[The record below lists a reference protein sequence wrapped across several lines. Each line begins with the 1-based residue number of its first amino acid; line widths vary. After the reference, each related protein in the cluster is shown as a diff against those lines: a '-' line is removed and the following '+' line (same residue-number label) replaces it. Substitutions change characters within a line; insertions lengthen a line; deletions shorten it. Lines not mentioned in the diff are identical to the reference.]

1 MFYLNHLSDL
11 GDLKNY
17 RWYDDFSNSYN
28 VRPTIRKKAWN
39 VKKKKKNGDQTPI
52 GSWKMEAHSNQ
63 PARIL
68 PKTVPSI
75 L

>member
-1 MFYLNHLSDL
+1 MMTFLILTMSGL
-11 GDLKNY
+11 QSEK
-17 RWYDDFSNSYN
+17 SMEC
-28 VRPTIRKKAWN
+28 K
-39 VKKKKKNGDQTPI
+39 KKKKKNGDQTPI

-63 PARIL
+63 PARSL